1 MGDTT
6 GGRSSTVVTCKL
18 QRSLKDE
25 FHRPFRPPLSP
36 THCRCAVTF
45 IHTLIIVGPT
55 TSTAVKVFL
64 VAFFIAA
71 LASSVSA
78 QDVAMS
84 PAPSPAAGAASS
96 LPIPGILAGFAFI
109 LSALTQL
116 RN

>member
-1 MGDTT
+1 MAQVTPN
-6 GGRSSTVVTCKL
+6 SSNTVK
-18 QRSLKDE
+18 
-25 FHRPFRPPLSP
+25 
-36 THCRCAVTF
+36 AV
-45 IHTLIIVGPT
+45 
-55 TSTAVKVFL
+55 L

-78 QDVAMS
+78 QEVAMS

-96 LPIPGILAGFAFI
+96 LPIPGILVGFAFI

>member
-1 MGDTT
+1 MA
-6 GGRSSTVVTCKL
+6 
-18 QRSLKDE
+18 Q
-25 FHRPFRPPLSP
+25 
-36 THCRCAVTF
+36 
-45 IHTLIIVGPT
+45 VGPT

-71 LASSVSA
+71 LSSSVSA

-96 LPIPGILAGFAFI
+96 LPIPVILAGFAFI